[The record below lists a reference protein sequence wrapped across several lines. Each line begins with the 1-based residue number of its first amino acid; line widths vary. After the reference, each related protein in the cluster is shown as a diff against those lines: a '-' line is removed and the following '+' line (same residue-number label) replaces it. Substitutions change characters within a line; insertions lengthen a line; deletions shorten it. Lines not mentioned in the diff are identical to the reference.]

1 MILSRVKKGLRGT
14 LLGVALP
21 LLTHGLHAQP
31 SDPQIAV
38 QAAGNPSLTTLDWT
52 TPTKYDTGAEP
63 ALAMHSTGLIVE
75 VHQSESSTNNSLW
88 YHIGKLDRNT
98 GKVSWGDS
106 HTFIPE
112 GDWPAVTMTKE
123 GYVIITYSDGF
134 YNCCSNLRYIVG
146 TVDPNG
152 DTKQLIKF
160 KTNSKGTRFDTG
172 YHDSISVNSLGVIVE
187 AHQSGQGGDGIF
199 WKVGRLTNPDAG
211 DFSLFWVGR
220 ESGVRYDAGVD
231 PKISINDNN
240 DVIEVHG
247 VKGES
252 KLHYRRGKVY
262 FNQNIEFESDHP
274 RLESQ
279 GSRANVVLLN
289 NSSII
294 EVNRRS
300 IGIVYRTG
308 ALNGSGRGVTWSEPK
323 PIDGTKDHFA
333 PAIAADATDACLHSE
348 APRKVGFS
356 NPFTCGTRRPSCHR
370 AAHKNRVRFRSVW
383 VMEPLRYAHT
393 S

>member
-1 MILSRVKKGLRGT
+1 MIFRNVKAGLRSAF
-14 LLGVALP
+14 LSMSLP
-21 LLTHGLHAQP
+21 VLACGLHAQVA
-31 SDPQIAV
+31 SQQTVV
-38 QAAGNPSLTTLDWT
+38 QTENDSESTSNPNLTTLDWT
-52 TPTKYDTGAEP
+52 TPTKYDTGGES
-63 ALAMHSTGLIVE
+63 ALAMHPTGLIVE
-75 VHQSESSTNNSLW
+75 VHQSESSTNNTLW

-106 HTFIPE
+106 HSFIPE

-160 KTNSKGTRFDTG
+160 KTNSRGTNFDIG
-172 YHDSISVNSLGVIVE
+172 FHDSISVNSLGVIVE

-211 DFSLFWVGR
+211 DFTIFWVGR
-220 ESGVRYDAGVD
+220 ESGYRYDAGVD
-231 PKISINDNN
+231 PKISVNDNN

-252 KLHYRRGKVY
+252 KLHYIRGKVY
-262 FNQNIEFESDHP
+262 FNQIIEFQSDHP
-274 RLESQ
+274 RLESE
-279 GSRANVVLLN
+279 GSRSNVVLLN

-300 IGIVYRTG
+300 KGIVYRTG
-308 ALNGSGRGVTWSEPK
+308 VLSGAAKVIWSEPHL
-323 PIDGTKDHFA
+323 IDGTKDHFS
-333 PAIAADATDACLHSE
+333 PAVAADATDAI
-348 APRKVGFS
+348 
-356 NPFTCGTRRPSCHR
+356 TT
-370 AAHKNRVRFRSVW
+370 FRSSEEGGVFKSIY
-383 VMEPLRYAHT
+383 LRYSTAKLP
-393 S
+393 

>member
-1 MILSRVKKGLRGT
+1 MIFRNVKAGLRSAF
-14 LLGVALP
+14 LSMSLP
-21 LLTHGLHAQP
+21 VLACGLHAQVA
-31 SDPQIAV
+31 SQQTVV
-38 QAAGNPSLTTLDWT
+38 QTENDSESTSNPNLTTLDWT
-52 TPTKYDTGAEP
+52 TPTKYDTGGES

-75 VHQSESSTNNSLW
+75 VHQSESSTNNTLW

-98 GKVSWGDS
+98 GKVSWGDGHS
-106 HTFIPE
+106 FIPE

-134 YNCCSNLRYIVG
+134 YNCCSNLKYIVG

-160 KTNSKGTRFDTG
+160 KTNSKGTRFDIG
-172 YHDSISVNSLGVIVE
+172 FHDSISVNSLGVIVE

-211 DFSLFWVGR
+211 DFTIFWVGR
-220 ESGVRYDAGVD
+220 ESGYRYDAGVD
-231 PKISINDNN
+231 PKISVNDNN

-252 KLHYRRGKVY
+252 KLHYIRGKVY
-262 FNQNIEFESDHP
+262 FNQIIEFQSDHP
-274 RLESQ
+274 RLESE
-279 GSRANVVLLN
+279 GSRSNVVLLN

-300 IGIVYRTG
+300 KGIVYRTG
-308 ALNGSGRGVTWSEPK
+308 VLSGAAKVIWSEPHL
-323 PIDGTKDHFA
+323 IDGTKDHFS
-333 PAIAADATDACLHSE
+333 PAVAADATDAI
-348 APRKVGFS
+348 
-356 NPFTCGTRRPSCHR
+356 TT
-370 AAHKNRVRFRSVW
+370 FRSSEEGGVFKSIY
-383 VMEPLRYAHT
+383 LRYSTAKLP
-393 S
+393 